1 MTILI
6 LVYAISWLLILAIII
21 VSVLN
26 KRIDSSDKQPWY
38 FYILILVFA
47 PLIAVCIPYILISS
61 FIKEKEQRKIRK
73 EREQRETE
81 EKAIK
86 QRALEELKAAMR
98 KPQENH
104 SFAHAMTAQTL
115 VDKIKEKDFDSF
127 MQYLDHLTLPKGA
140 SLHVEECRQEGMGDE
155 SRLFVE
161 TPEGAYDLNIWDYIK
176 VENNIDGAWDA
187 YFLSKVWHIL
197 PLWWHANYDRRTYM
211 YSKEDADSIQLL
223 AGREGE
229 LLKIQRAIKQFICEP
244 EVIEAA
250 NGKYYVR
257 CCYWTDF
264 GGLIKE
270 TVEVLISAEGKV
282 SFKDIEQNTLYQYE
296 CGIMF

>member
-1 MTILI
+1 MKILI
-6 LVYAISWLLILAIII
+6 IIYAVSWLMILAVYIA
-21 VSVLN
+21 SLFSKN
-26 KRIDSSDKQPWY
+26 RDSSEKQPWY
-38 FYILILVFA
+38 LYAIIIALA
-47 PLIAVCIPYILISS
+47 PLAALLIPYLSISS
-61 FIKEKEQRKIRK
+61 FITKKKEKKAAK
-73 EREQRETE
+73 EREIREAE
-81 EKAIK
+81 EKAYK
-86 QRALEELKAAMR
+86 KRAIQELEKATN
-98 KPQENH
+98 KPQEDH

-197 PLWWHANYDRRTYM
+197 PLWWHANYDRRTYI
-211 YSKEDADSIQLL
+211 YSKEDADSIQLF